1 MKVIANKFSIGL
13 SILIIFLH
21 SNYFE
26 FIFKNVMLVPDLIF
40 NMAVSILPKR
50 KRTRGYMPKEEK
62 IRVSNSIP
70 DWFKQVVCGIML
82 SDGSIRMNGKQALL
96 SIQQTH
102 QELTQEI
109 WEMCIQLNLVLSSIH
124 IINRQNKK
132 IVYSFQTLSLPF
144 FTSLYN
150 DWYKSIDNKNIKVLP
165 LNLDFLFTPLAIA
178 FLIMGD
184 GSWDKSG
191 SRIIIHLNNFTLIE
205 VNRIQSILLSKFDIS
220 SYLVKTPHSDKD
232 RGYVLK
238 IPARDVGKVRA
249 LVSDHI
255 YPTLK
260 YKIGL

>member
-1 MKVIANKFSIGL
+1 
-13 SILIIFLH
+13 
-21 SNYFE
+21 
-26 FIFKNVMLVPDLIF
+26 
-40 NMAVSILPKR
+40 
-50 KRTRGYMPKEEK
+50 
-62 IRVSNSIP
+62 
-70 DWFKQVVCGIML
+70 
-82 SDGSIRMNGKQALL
+82 
-96 SIQQTH
+96 
-102 QELTQEI
+102 
-109 WEMCIQLNLVLSSIH
+109 MCFQLNLVLSRIH

-144 FTSLYN
+144 FTSLYK
-150 DWYKSIDNKNIKVLP
+150 DWYKSISNKNIKVLP

-205 VNRIQSILLSKFDIS
+205 VNRIQSILLSNFDIS
-220 SYLVKTPHSDKD
+220 SYLVKNPHSDKE

-238 IPARDVGKVRA
+238 IPNRDVGKVIT